1 MLAIATSGL
10 TVEHQLIAAARNGK
24 VRAVRERP
32 GRWSTTVTRIGRRAE
47 RKAHCACV
55 VFAPVVEAKDGI
67 GTSPVN
73 LTGGSATDSGE
84 GPMNLPAAQSS
95 RRQRIARYAW
105 SRQ

>member
-1 MLAIATSGL
+1 M
-10 TVEHQLIAAARNGK
+10 EHQLIAAARNGK

-32 GRWSTTVTRIGRRAE
+32 RHSVCWCTRIGRRAE

-67 GTSPVN
+67 GTSPVQ

-84 GPMNLPAAQSS
+84 GPMNLPAARSH